1 MVPCQGLSRGAR
13 AMENSPSPAKYEART
28 GGGRD
33 STSNASNAG
42 RNGPILVASIGKSQ
56 KRPLGKM
63 SSLDAME
70 HEIHNQVED
79 LPAFARELG
88 KYDRFR
94 NLDPSSMIFTG
105 SGDSLASSLFAHY
118 LSEMQAFA
126 ADPFELQFYP
136 RVTRNKTI
144 FITSISGKT
153 RTNIQLAKR
162 VRGLAKKRVAIT
174 ANPESPLAKECDDV
188 IRLRYRSLGILTSG
202 TASFLASLLAVASLV
217 RRLPKLDSLRTME
230 RQGAEWARRLRVH
243 PRGGFLFVGSG
254 TGYSLA
260 MYAAFKIHEVLGL
273 LAQYQ
278 HTEQL
283 GHSQLFSLKEKSDN
297 LLFLSPSSDKKTSEV
312 FRLFSKN
319 GFHAYLLKGSTADP
333 VLAALQVMFCMQHLA
348 LYLGRKMG
356 LQECEFVTEKKR
368 LALSSR
374 LIY

>member
-1 MVPCQGLSRGAR
+1 
-13 AMENSPSPAKYEART
+13 MENSPSPARYEAQT
-28 GGGRD
+28 DGGPD
-33 STSNASNAG
+33 STSNASNAE
-42 RNGPILVASIGKSQ
+42 RNGPTQVASIGKSQ
-56 KRPLGKM
+56 QRTLGKT
-63 SSLDAME
+63 SSLEAME
-70 HEIHNQVED
+70 QEIHNQVED

-126 ADPFELQFYP
+126 ADPFELQLYP
-136 RVTRNKTI
+136 KVAKNKTM
-144 FITSISGKT
+144 FITSVSGKT
-153 RTNIQLAKR
+153 RTNIQLAR
-162 VRGLAKKRVAIT
+162 TVRGLAKKRVAIT

-188 IRLRYRSLGILTSG
+188 IRLRYRSPGILTSG
-202 TASFLASLLAVASLV
+202 TASFSTSLLAAAALI
-217 RRLPKLDSLRTME
+217 RRLPKLDSLHTME
-230 RQGAEWARRLRVH
+230 RRATGWARRLRVH
-243 PRGGFLFVGSG
+243 PRGRFLFIGSG

-273 LAQYQ
+273 SAQYQ

-283 GHSQLFSLKEKSDN
+283 GHSQLFSLQEKSDN
-297 LLFLSPSSDKKTSEV
+297 LLFLAPSSDKKTSEV
-312 FRLFSKN
+312 FRVLSKN
-319 GFHAYLLKGSTADP
+319 GFHAYLLKSGILDP
-333 VLAALQVMFCMQHLA
+333 VLAALQVMFCLQHLA

-356 LQECEFVTEKKR
+356 LHECAFVTEKKR